1 VTTFSIV
8 NEPRH
13 RVSLQPRLRILAAFE
28 LADRPFGDAALL
40 ERWLASAP
48 LSLEVE
54 PNQEV
59 VFGSAVSAD
68 GVRRRYTLDAGASA
82 YLKPALALFDALGVD
97 PDAVRAVR
105 QLVEDA
111 GVARLGT
118 WVDEGEDRATFG
130 WSLPSGLLLDTALA
144 LAPDSD
150 ARKVVSTWARK
161 EGAAFVRRF
170 EHAVGPRAMDG
181 ELAQVVIPLGAFETA
196 LGAAQRAFETVGAPW
211 PEEVVDATL
220 AVFSPTSLE
229 LTLTLTPDGV
239 ERIGLIAP
247 APSRELV
254 LAACDLLSDDAEAG
268 DERLAHYEAV
278 LGAAAPEAVEL
289 AIGRDGFEVLVHL
302 SVSC

>member
-1 VTTFSIV
+1 MTAVSIAT
-8 NEPRH
+8 EPRH
-13 RVSLQPRLRILAAFE
+13 RASLQPRLRILAAFE
-28 LADRPFGDAALL
+28 LAERPFGDAALL

-59 VFGSAVSAD
+59 VFGCAVSAD
-68 GVRRRYTLDAGASA
+68 GQRRRYTLDAGAVA
-82 YLKPALALFDALGVD
+82 YLGPALGLFDALGVD
-97 PDAVRAVR
+97 PHALKAVR
-105 QLVEDA
+105 QLVEDV
-111 GVARLGT
+111 GVVRLGT

-170 EHAVGPRAMDG
+170 EHTVGPRATDA
-181 ELAQVVIPLGAFETA
+181 ELAVVVIPLGAFETA
-196 LGAAQRAFETVGAPW
+196 LGAAQRAFEAVGAPW
-211 PEEVVDATL
+211 PDEAIAATL
-220 AVFSPTSLE
+220 AVFSPASLE
-229 LTLTLTPDGV
+229 LTLSLTPDGV
-239 ERIGLIAP
+239 ERIGVIAP

-254 LAACDLLSDDAEAG
+254 LAACDLLSEQAEAS

-278 LGAAAPEAVEL
+278 VGVSAPDAVEL

-302 SVSC
+302 SVV